1 MQISFDNS
9 QDDANA
15 MFSIQK
21 IAIPAIRKTAKG
33 KTSDPFTI
41 HAVGGGGGIG
51 NA

>member
-1 MQISFDNS
+1 M
-9 QDDANA
+9 

-41 HAVGGGGGIG
+41 HAVGDENGVG